1 MAQRGEIEQLE
12 IKNLESEFE
21 VKRLREENLYYKKM
35 VAAHRLPTFSEIE
48 DSKHSEV
55 KKLRTENFDYKTM
68 VSLRFDE
75 QALLYTVMNSPIV
88 RLRLSVIQITG
99 EPKENFPYDQSL
111 RVDIQ
116 VANGPIWTSNLLVR
130 QDFSS
135 KTFVSS
141 NELKLDIDE
150 IEIGFKI

>member
-1 MAQRGEIEQLE
+1 MAQRGEIEQLGVRD
-12 IKNLESEFE
+12 LGGEFE
-21 VKRLREENLYYKKM
+21 VERLREENRYYKKI

-48 DSKHSEV
+48 NSKYSEV
-55 KKLRTENFDYKTM
+55 QKLRIENFDYKTM
-68 VSLRFDE
+68 LSLRFDE
-75 QALLYTVMNSPIV
+75 QALYYTVMNSPIV
-88 RLRLSVIQITG
+88 FLRLSVIQITG
-99 EPKENFPYDQSL
+99 EPKEHFPYDQSL

>member
-1 MAQRGEIEQLE
+1 M
-12 IKNLESEFE
+12 
-21 VKRLREENLYYKKM
+21 VRLRFEKE
-35 VAAHRLPTFSEIE
+35 
-48 DSKHSEV
+48 
-55 KKLRTENFDYKTM
+55 
-68 VSLRFDE
+68 
-75 QALLYTVMNSPIV
+75 ALNYTVMNSPIV

-99 EPKENFPYDQSL
+99 EPKEHFPYDQSL

-116 VANGPIWTSNLLVR
+116 VGNGPIWTSNLLVL

>member
-12 IKNLESEFE
+12 IKNLKSEFE
-21 VKRLREENLYYKKM
+21 VKRLRTENPYYKKM
-35 VAAHRLPTFSEIE
+35 VAAHQLPTNLEIE
-48 DSKHSEV
+48 DPNKSEV
-55 KKLRTENFDYKTM
+55 QKLRIENFDYKTM
-68 VSLRFDE
+68 VRLRFE
-75 QALLYTVMNSPIV
+75 KEALFYTVMNSPIV

-116 VANGPIWTSNLLVR
+116 VGNGPIWTSNLLVC

-150 IEIGFKI
+150 IEIGSKI

>member
-1 MAQRGEIEQLE
+1 MAQRGEIEQLGVRD
-12 IKNLESEFE
+12 LGGEFE
-21 VKRLREENLYYKKM
+21 VERLREENRYYKKI

-55 KKLRTENFDYKTM
+55 QKLRIENFYYKKM
-68 VSLRFDE
+68 VSQRFDE
-75 QALLYTVMNSPIV
+75 LAFYYTAMNSPIV
-88 RLRLSVIQITG
+88 FLRLSVIQITG
-99 EPKENFPYDQSL
+99 EPKENFSYDQSL

-116 VANGPIWTSNLLVR
+116 VVNGPIWTSNLLVR

-150 IEIGFKI
+150 IEIGSKI